1 MANPVRNSYVA
12 ECFWAGVREEDLRAL
27 DRRVGASIVAVAG
40 DREPVRYLGWL
51 RVIDDDVVLVLFDGP
66 IGRIRRVVDQS
77 EIPFS
82 RILQVAHG
90 PWPPNPRT
98 DEEEPQ

>member
-1 MANPVRNSYVA
+1 MANAVRNSYVA

-27 DRRVGASIVAVAG
+27 DRRVEVSIAAVAADG
-40 DREPVRYLGWL
+40 EPIRYLGWL

-66 IGRIRRVVDQS
+66 IGRIRRVVDHA

-82 RILQVAHG
+82 RILQVALG

-98 DEEEPQ
+98 DKEVLQ

>member
-27 DRRVGASIVAVAG
+27 DRRVEASIVAVAG